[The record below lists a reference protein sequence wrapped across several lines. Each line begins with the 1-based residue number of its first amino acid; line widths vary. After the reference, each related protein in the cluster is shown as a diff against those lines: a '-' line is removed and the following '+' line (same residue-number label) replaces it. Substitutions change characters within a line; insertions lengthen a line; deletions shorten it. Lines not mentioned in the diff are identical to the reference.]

1 MIKNKVE
8 KERKLAADINMN
20 NKICFKRMWKKNLIK
35 QKARPPGDSKTNLL
49 TEEAALD
56 K

>member
-1 MIKNKVE
+1 M
-8 KERKLAADINMN
+8 KLAVDINMN
-20 NKICFKRMWKKNLIK
+20 NKTCFKCMWKKNLIK

-49 TEEAALD
+49 TEEEALD